1 LWCCSSLATLR
12 AHRPAADMTEEYAEA
27 AGEEQ
32 QDLDAQLD
40 QQQDGSDAAPSAED
54 LKREQAVR
62 LAIQNTL
69 QEPPSGVL
77 ARGLPGWSVITA
89 LHTKRMPPQELEAM
103 KARLKAM
110 EEEVKAK
117 EAQVRGQ
124 ICTPVALRWMNS
136 ARLAWR
142 VHMLPAA
149 IDLPMSTLVEDH

>member
-1 LWCCSSLATLR
+1 
-12 AHRPAADMTEEYAEA
+12 MTEEYAEA

-62 LAIQNTL
+62 LAIRTRCNSLFQGYL
-69 QEPPSGVL
+69 H
-77 ARGLPGWSVITA
+77 ADLPGWSVVTA
-89 LHTKRMPPQELEAM
+89 LHTSCMSPQELEAM

-124 ICTPVALRWMNS
+124 ICTPVALRGTDS
-136 ARLAWR
+136 ARLAR
-142 VHMLPAA
+142 CVHVLPAA
-149 IDLPMSTLVEDH
+149 VSLPLTTLVEDH